1 MDAAVVEALNQLLEG
16 ERACV
21 EALVGLASMAT
32 DFPERHA
39 LMIMGGQ
46 AAQACS
52 DLHEQLARA
61 DAPIGLRIGGA
72 VSAILAPDRLD
83 DRLLTFSVVQQDLA
97 DAITALHALDL
108 DDDTRSLL
116 ASLHDVHLAHAAW
129 SARRAA
135 EFAASRQLA
144 LEPVVAH
151 GVPSQGAPPS
161 ECMGS
166 IAAERHDVRQEG
178 ASAGSP
184 DGVASYDSP
193 GYHGQV
199 EPPTSRGRSRRTH
212 WSEQQQTQADA
223 SDSDPT
229 EW

>member
-1 MDAAVVEALNQLLEG
+1 MEALNQLLEG

-61 DAPIGLRIGGA
+61 DAPIGLRVGGA
-72 VSAILAPDRLD
+72 VLDVLAPDRLD
-83 DRLLTFSVVQQDLA
+83 DRLLAFSVVQQDLA
-97 DAITALHALDL
+97 DAITALLEL
-108 DDDTRSLL
+108 NVDDDTRSLV
-116 ASLHDVHLAHAAW
+116 AALHDVHLAHAAW

-135 EFAASRQLA
+135 EFADSRQLA
-144 LEPVVAH
+144 LEPTVAH

-161 ECMGS
+161 ERMGS
-166 IAAERHDVRQEG
+166 IAVERHDVRREG

-184 DGVASYDSP
+184 NGVAAYDPP
-193 GYHGQV
+193 GYYGQV
-199 EPPTSRGRSRRTH
+199 EPPTPRGRPRRTH
-212 WSEQQQTQADA
+212 WSEQQTQADA
-223 SDSDPT
+223 SDSDST